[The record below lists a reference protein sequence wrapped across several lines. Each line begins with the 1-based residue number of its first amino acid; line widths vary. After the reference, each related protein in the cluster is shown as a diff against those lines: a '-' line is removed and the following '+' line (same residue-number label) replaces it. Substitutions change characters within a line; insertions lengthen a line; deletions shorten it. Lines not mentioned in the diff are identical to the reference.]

1 MFQTTNQIYI
11 YIYPILSRK
20 KWFARLL
27 TSCDLGGSSKLF
39 TNYCDSIDE
48 PGSKRPNLQLGESK
62 KPSVALPKFGTPKSH
77 GGLVTHL
84 FVSKNTILELIP
96 KKNLHRNENPEII
109 RVLQFTQKNGSIHS
123 PVKSNMASWEIHCFH
138 GHFNE
143 KAIELAKIP
152 APELGTSPIPK
163 LSGSTIA
170 TLPSGKHTKNYGKS
184 PFSIG
189 KLTISMAIFNSKL
202 LVYQRVSSEF
212 PSSNQVAKE
221 VFLSPRAHSF
231 GLCRG
236 KCTWHSSCGV
246 FWGVILHRTSP
257 EPNHREV
264 DGVLVM

>member
-1 MFQTTNQIYI
+1 MKWTIKNVPNHQPDIYI

-152 APELGTSPIPK
+152 APELGT
-163 LSGSTIA
+163 
-170 TLPSGKHTKNYGKS
+170 
-184 PFSIG
+184 
-189 KLTISMAIFNSKL
+189 
-202 LVYQRVSSEF
+202 VRF
-212 PSSNQVAKE
+212 PSCQDRQLRPYPLVNIQKTME
-221 VFLSPRAHSF
+221 
-231 GLCRG
+231 
-236 KCTWHSSCGV
+236 
-246 FWGVILHRTSP
+246 
-257 EPNHREV
+257 NHHF
-264 DGVLVM
+264 